1 MVRAPER
8 AATPPPPAPPPP
20 IPIQPTAEQN
30 LAEMAQRLEAALRRP
45 AGDASEPR
53 IGAPP
58 VAPEPPPIR
67 TAPPPRPE
75 QSTAPPVATPSPKSG
90 FENLEDE
97 MASLLGR
104 PKNNS

>member
-1 MVRAPER
+1 
-8 AATPPPPAPPPP
+8 
-20 IPIQPTAEQN
+20 
-30 LAEMAQRLEAALRRP
+30 MAQRLEAALRRP

-75 QSTAPPVATPSPKSG
+75 QSMTPPVATPSPKSG